1 MDEINTEINNL
12 INADDKM
19 NIQFNQDIRNW
30 FESDVQ
36 QTMVPNWFD
45 SFTNDEQVN

>member
-1 MDEINTEINNL
+1 MDNTSNMDEIKTEINNL

-36 QTMVPNWFD
+36 NVKK
-45 SFTNDEQVN
+45 